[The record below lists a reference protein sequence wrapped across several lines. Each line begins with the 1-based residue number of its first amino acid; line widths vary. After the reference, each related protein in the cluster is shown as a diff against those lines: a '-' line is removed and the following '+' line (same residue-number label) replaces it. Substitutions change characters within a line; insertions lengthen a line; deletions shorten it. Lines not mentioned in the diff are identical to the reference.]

1 MSLSHSNDKNEAAA
15 NTENGY
21 LDRFDE
27 LKIKNK
33 TNDGMQSK
41 DFMTTTNLDK
51 QSGTT
56 KFTGSG
62 TTLEDLEA
70 YYEGSSRQ
78 RGTAQV

>member
-1 MSLSHSNDKNEAAA
+1 MIKMRRLPTRRMAIWI
-15 NTENGY
+15 G
-21 LDRFDE
+21 LDE
-27 LKIKNK
+27 LKTKNK

-56 KFTGSG
+56 KFTGPG

-70 YYEGSSRQ
+70 YYEGPSRQ
-78 RGTAQV
+78 RGSAQV